1 MQENELKRLEQKN
14 PIVEVAVEMGFTV
27 RNNMTACF
35 RTDRHG
41 QGDAPS
47 LFFNIAKNTFLC
59 RTCPDVGGGVTDF
72 ICQAKGWP
80 REQAIE
86 WLAHRIEFDRQT
98 REMYYERR
106 GRRR

>member
-1 MQENELKRLEQKN
+1 MQENEIKHLEQKN
-14 PIVEVAVEMGFTV
+14 PIVEVAVELGITV
-27 RNNMTACF
+27 RNNMGACF
-35 RTDRHG
+35 RTDQHG
-41 QGDAPS
+41 DDDEPS

-59 RTCPDVGGGVTDF
+59 RTCKDVGGNVIDF
-72 ICQAKGWP
+72 VSQIKGWS
-80 REQAIE
+80 REQAIA